1 MPQSSSSTTNN
12 FDATTNRLS
21 LRKDL
26 SELLLVALGAVPG
39 AVMRWQVGTHLH
51 DNNVIVNVLGAFILG
66 WLVGLPLRPKR
77 QLLIGIG
84 FCGSVTTFSSWMVD
98 CVVFIAQG
106 DWLAAFGLI
115 GLTLGLGLGAAALGV
130 VVGRSLVRR

>member
-1 MPQSSSSTTNN
+1 MPQPSSTTNN
-12 FDATTNRLS
+12 IDATTHQLS

-39 AVMRWQVGTHLH
+39 AVMRWQVGAHLH
-51 DNNVIVNVLGAFILG
+51 DNNVIVNVIGAFILG

-84 FCGSVTTFSSWMVD
+84 FCGSLTTFSSWMVD

-106 DWLAAFGLI
+106 DWLAALGLI
-115 GLTLGLGLGAAALGV
+115 GMTLGLGLGAAALGV
-130 VVGRSLVRR
+130 VAGRSLVRP